1 MRVALML
8 LGVVLV
14 VTTAS
19 AEESKEWLGVYK
31 GSSIPGFLVS
41 KAMYMGVRQFGT
53 QTNAIYYNEAVAFL
67 KKECMTAKGVA
78 LTNVSL
84 VFAVGPMHS
93 VDPTKGSG
101 LVQVLGKEIYASGDC
116 VLGVEVSH

>member
-1 MRVALML
+1 MRVALMV

-19 AEESKEWLGVYK
+19 AEESKEWLGMYK
-31 GSSIPGFLVS
+31 GSAIPGFVVT
-41 KAMYMGVRQFGT
+41 KAMYAGVSKLGT
-53 QTNAIYYNEAVAFL
+53 PTTVPDYYETVDFL
-67 KKECMTAKGVA
+67 KTQCQKFRGVA

-93 VDPTKGSG
+93 VDPEKGSG